1 MITIAIISPKIS
13 LETIERVISNY
24 RFDCVFHK
32 YVYYHPEEIAEIYEE
47 CKDRCDVIF
56 CSGELGYHYLMQIR
70 NLNKP
75 CTFVS
80 YEGKHFLAMAL
91 DFVVK
96 HPDIPLSR
104 VYCDFLTPVNNYLGI
119 KKCLKAEYMPYCQ
132 DSAELSCSYDY
143 FLGRAKELWESGKI
157 DMVLTRSS
165 SRLDFFRKWQI
176 PFIHI
181 LPSDEMI
188 AESIENAIQMSR
200 LNIQANQYKASIL
213 VKTVCPEN
221 TTEREREYFHVLAYK
236 CLLDFRREHEL
247 DFSVQT
253 SVPSDRFRLVFNVD
267 SIEQL
272 SQAVERLIQYLSRM
286 EELEFRI
293 GASASESLEQS
304 CYQSETALHEAIR
317 YGKNDGFIVDAQSGE
332 LVGPLLLVGGL
343 KYSYNNQKAA
353 EFSKKNGIPRGNLQ
367 KIAGLFSMNPRQLLT
382 TAALA
387 ELLNITPRSCSRIL
401 QQLLESGLIREVE
414 PYRPVGKGRPTRQYQ
429 FVIEQCEK
437 NLF

>member
-24 RFDCVFHK
+24 HFECVFYK
-32 YVYYHPEEIAEIYEE
+32 YVYYYPEEIADIYEK
-47 CKDRCDVIF
+47 CKDHCDVIF

-70 NLNKP
+70 NLSKP

-91 DFVVK
+91 DFVAK
-96 HPDIPLSR
+96 HPDIPLNR

-119 KKCLKAEYMPYCQ
+119 KKYLKPEYIPYCQ
-132 DSAELSCSYDY
+132 ESAELSCSYEY

-165 SRLDFFRKWQI
+165 SRLDFFEKWKI

-188 AESIENAIQMSR
+188 AESIENAIQMTR
-200 LNIQANQYKASIL
+200 LNIQADQYKASIL
-213 VKTVCPEN
+213 VKTVCPESA
-221 TTEREREYFHVLAYK
+221 TEQEREYLHVSFYK
-236 CLLDFRREHEL
+236 YLLDFRMEHGI

-253 SVPSDRFRLVFNVD
+253 SVPSDRFRLTLNID
-267 SIEQL
+267 SADQL
-272 SQAVERLIQYLSRM
+272 PQIVERLIQYLNKANGP
-286 EELEFRI
+286 EFRI
-293 GASASESLEQS
+293 GASVSTSSEQGY
-304 CYQSETALHEAIR
+304 YQAETALHEAIR
-317 YGKNDGFIVDAQSGE
+317 YGKNDGFIVNTPSGE
-332 LVGPLLLVGGL
+332 LIGPLVFAGGL
-343 KYSYNNQKAA
+343 KYNYNNQKAA
-353 EFSKKNGIPRGNLQ
+353 EFSKKNGIPKSNLQ
-367 KIAGLFSMNPRQLLT
+367 KIAGLFSMNPRQVLT
-382 TAALA
+382 TASLS
-387 ELLNITPRSCSRIL
+387 ELLNVTQRSCSRLL

-429 FVIEQCEK
+429 FVIEECEK